1 VPESR
6 ATSIEAAA
14 PLVERPNTPSAGREA
29 VGDRLYYGLLWV
41 LGIFVLV
48 VAGLIVLNLALVS
61 RPLFAVESVWSFVHG
76 DDWDPVTHQFG
87 ALPFIYGTLVT
98 SAVSIVVA
106 VPIAVGLALFIT
118 QFSHKRLAPF
128 LSIPVELLAAIP
140 SVVYGLWGLAV
151 LVPWLRTVVEP
162 FLSRTLG
169 FLPIFKGPALGFG
182 YLAAGLV
189 LAVMILPTIV
199 SVSAEVMKTT
209 PEAQR
214 EAALAL
220 GATTWES
227 VTWSV
232 LPHSRAGILGAC
244 LLGLGRAL
252 GETMA
257 VTMLI
262 GNSRNISLS
271 LFAPGYS
278 LPAVIANEFAEATD
292 DVHIGALAGCGL
304 ILFVITFLLNA
315 AARWLVTAVQKG
327 PARVAT

>member
-1 VPESR
+1 MVG
-6 ATSIEAAA
+6 
-14 PLVERPNTPSAGREA
+14 RPPTPSASREA

-48 VAGLIVLNLALVS
+48 VAGLIVLNLTLVS
-61 RPLFAVESVWSFVHG
+61 RPLFAVESVWNFVHG
-76 DDWDPVTHQFG
+76 DDWDPVTQKFG

-98 SAVSIVVA
+98 STVAIAVA
-106 VPIAVGLALFIT
+106 VPVAVGLALFIT
-118 QFSHKRLAPF
+118 QFSHKRLAPL

-151 LVPWLRTVVEP
+151 LVPWLRTSVEP
-162 FLSRTLG
+162 FLGRVLG
-169 FLPIFKGPALGFG
+169 FLPLFQGPPIGFG

-262 GNSRNISLS
+262 GNSRNISTS

-304 ILFVITFLLNA
+304 LLFVITFLLNA

-327 PARVAT
+327 PTRVST

>member
-1 VPESR
+1 MLEGPPLMVGRPD
-6 ATSIEAAA
+6 AA
-14 PLVERPNTPSAGREA
+14 PSRNGEA
-29 VGDRLYYGLLWV
+29 MGDRLYYGVLWV
-41 LGIFVLV
+41 LGGFVLV
-48 VAGLIVLNLALVS
+48 VAGLIVLNLSLVS
-61 RPLFAVESVWSFVHG
+61 RPLFAVESVWNFVRG
-76 DDWDPVTHQFG
+76 DNWDPVTSDFG

-98 SAVSIVVA
+98 SIVSIVVA
-106 VPIAVGLALFIT
+106 VPVAVGLALFIT
-118 QFSHKRLAPF
+118 QFAHQRLAPF
-128 LSIPVELLAAIP
+128 FSIPVELLAAIP
-140 SVVYGLWGLAV
+140 SVVYGLWGIAV
-151 LVPWLRTVVEP
+151 LIPLLRTQVEP
-162 FLSRTLG
+162 FLGRTLG
-169 FLPIFKGPALGFG
+169 FLPFFKGPPIGFG

-232 LPHSRAGILGAC
+232 IPHSRAGILGAC

-278 LPAVIANEFAEATD
+278 LPAVIANEFAEATES
-292 DVHIGALAGCGL
+292 VHVGALAACGL
-304 ILFVITFLLNA
+304 ILFVLTFLLNA
-315 AARWLVTAVQKG
+315 AARWLVTAVQRG
-327 PARVAT
+327 PSRVST